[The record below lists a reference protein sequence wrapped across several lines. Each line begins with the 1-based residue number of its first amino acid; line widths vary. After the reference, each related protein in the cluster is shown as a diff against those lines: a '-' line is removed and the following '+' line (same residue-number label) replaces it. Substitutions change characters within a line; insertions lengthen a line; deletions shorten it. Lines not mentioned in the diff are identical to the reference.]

1 MRVITTTDIVR
12 QTKTYFDLAEKE
24 RIAVKRRGKYINMV
38 VTDTPDCSLITEY
51 WIKEFF
57 AIPEQH
63 RCNPFEY
70 SPSGDLYFADKRN
83 VEYVEKQIVISNQ
96 QIKEGKYIE
105 CKTVKELN
113 KFLDSL

>member
-24 RIAVKRRGKYINMV
+24 RIAVKRGGKYINMV

-57 AIPEQH
+57 EIPEQH

-70 SPSGDLYFADKRN
+70 SPSGDLFFADKRN
-83 VEYVEKQIVISNQ
+83 IDHLKISIQKANTGNKKRLSLSDQKQ
-96 QIKEGKYIE
+96 
-105 CKTVKELN
+105 L
-113 KFLDSL
+113 LSL